1 MAIELERRPG
11 HVVARVFGLFA
22 RDDARTVCEV
32 LARDQRLCVRL
43 DLQESRGCEPT
54 ALATLADALRE
65 LPERL
70 QVVGLCWDERRL
82 LAYFGVADAR
92 AEDAPDVRGDER

>member
-22 RDDARTVCEV
+22 RDDARAVCEV
-32 LARDQRLCVRL
+32 LARDQLLRVRL
-43 DLQESRGCEPT
+43 DLQETRGCEPT

-65 LPERL
+65 LPARL
-70 QVVGLCWDERRL
+70 QVVGLCWEDRRL
-82 LAYFGVADAR
+82 LAYFGVPDAR
-92 AEDAPDVRGDER
+92 AEDAYDVRADES